1 MAKLKYRVLVVK
13 YKDVPKNLY
22 SKVFHSEE
30 EAVQD
35 AKNKLQQL
43 HGDAVIV
50 TKVEGTTTELIH
62 RFESAKAGTP
72 KAVASSR

>member
-22 SKVFHSEE
+22 TRVFPTEDAAIA
-30 EAVQD
+30 EA
-35 AKNKLQQL
+35 KSKLQEL
-43 HGDAVIV
+43 KGDAAIV

-62 RFESAKAGTP
+62 RFEWAKAGAA
-72 KAVASSR
+72 KAASGR